1 MTLKNQKANI
11 KRQKAKMG
19 WIRVTFLPF
28 AFCLLPSDLSYSA
41 DLLPDPT
48 RPPPEA
54 SIMGGVSAAPASG
67 PVLQSV
73 LIAPGRKS
81 AVIGGQLVVEGD
93 LFGDAKVVKISEGEV
108 LLSGPAGEQTL
119 KLFPGVEKTI
129 APVPEKPAPVPAPK
143 PEKKKLKRNSSGKN
157 HDA

>member
-1 MTLKNQKANI
+1 MTLKNQKAKI
-11 KRQKAKMG
+11 KNQKAKMARG
-19 WIRVTFLPF
+19 RSTLLPF
-28 AFCLLPSDLSYSA
+28 AFCLLPFSLSTHA
-41 DLLPDPT
+41 AEALPDPT

-54 SIMGGVSAAPASG
+54 GMMGGGSAVPAGG

-73 LIAPGRKS
+73 LIGPGRKS

-108 LLSGPAGEQTL
+108 LLSGPEGEQTL
-119 KLFPGVEKTI
+119 KLFPGVEKTV
-129 APVPEKPAPVPAPK
+129 APVPGPAPK
-143 PEKKKLKRNSSGKN
+143 PEKNKMKRNSSGKN